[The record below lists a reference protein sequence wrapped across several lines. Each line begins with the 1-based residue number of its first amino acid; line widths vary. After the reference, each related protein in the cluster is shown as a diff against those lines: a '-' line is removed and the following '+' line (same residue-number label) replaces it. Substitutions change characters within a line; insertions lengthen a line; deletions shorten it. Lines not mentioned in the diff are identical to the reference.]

1 MKISLVVPS
10 LMIAGVLVACS
21 RSDKNAMDEVGTT
34 RITSAPLEPPQ
45 AIVAREPDHLVT
57 RRVEAALA
65 ADPAMSRAA
74 RSVEVTVVE
83 GIVTLTGPVADTET
97 KQALATAA
105 SRVRGVNDVLDK
117 TLIAP
122 ARDTQETADDQISY
136 NLQRS
141 LALDPSVAHD
151 GERVTIDVVNG
162 VVTLRGTTSDV
173 ATRQAVEAIVMQT
186 PGVIAVNNQLVTS
199 R

>member
-1 MKISLVVPS
+1 MKIALVVPS
-10 LMIAGVLVACS
+10 LMIVGTLVACS
-21 RSDKNAMDEVGTT
+21 RSDKNAMDEVGSTT
-34 RITSAPLEPPQ
+34 ITSAPLEPPQ

-65 ADPAMSRAA
+65 ADPAMSRQA

-83 GIVTLTGPVADTET
+83 GIVTLSGPVVDAET
-97 KQALATAA
+97 KQALATTA

-117 TLIAP
+117 TQVAP
-122 ARDTQETADDQISY
+122 GRDTQETADDQISY

-141 LALDPSVAHD
+141 LAFDPSVAHD
-151 GERVTIDVVNG
+151 GELVTIDVVKG
-162 VVTLRGTTSDV
+162 VVTLRGTTSDD
-173 ATRQAVEAIVMQT
+173 ATREAVEAIAMQT
-186 PGVIAVNNQLVTS
+186 PGVIAVKNQLVTS